1 MRQDSSRKRRQGK
14 IIQVNEEQIREHLG
28 ELVRGSVEETLN
40 ALLEQEA
47 EQLIGAQRYERTAG
61 AERHP
66 GGALPAQIRDQ
77 GGYSDAAGAQTAAV
91 IHFRLE

>member
-47 EQLIGAQRYERTAG
+47 EQMIGAQRYERTAG
-61 AERHP
+61 RKDT
-66 GGALPAQIRDQ
+66 R
-77 GGYSDAAGAQTAAV
+77 AGHYRRT
-91 IHFRLE
+91 LETRAGTVTLQVPKLRQ